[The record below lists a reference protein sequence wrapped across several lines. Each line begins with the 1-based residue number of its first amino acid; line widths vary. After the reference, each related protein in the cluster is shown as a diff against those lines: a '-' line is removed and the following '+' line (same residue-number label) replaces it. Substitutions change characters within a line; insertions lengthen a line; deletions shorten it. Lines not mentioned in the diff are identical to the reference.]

1 MIGNIMFGLLLIFSI
16 MKFYKNRAIFKE
28 LSKKEWLQY
37 ILGFLFA
44 WIIGAIVII
53 GGSNLT
59 DIIQIPWLNKVLA
72 IIFILFGL
80 ALGGF
85 IMNKTLPE
93 KLKEY
98 YS

>member
-1 MIGNIMFGLLLIFSI
+1 MFGYIMFGLLLIFSI
-16 MKFYKNRAIFKE
+16 RKFYKNRAVFKQ

-44 WIIGAIVII
+44 WMTAALVII

-59 DIIQIPWLNKVLA
+59 DAIQIAWLNKVLA
-72 IIFILFGL
+72 IIVILIGL
-80 ALGGF
+80 ALAGY

-93 KLKEY
+93 KLKEF